1 MDYKFTIN
9 DFEGP
14 LDLLL
19 HLVRT
24 SKMDIATINIRELID
39 EYLEFINSMDKLNI
53 DVTSEYLVMAA
64 ELIHLKSR
72 MLINKDIEEEDVDDE
87 FKINSEDELRRR
99 LKEYEDIKN
108 VKELFKDL
116 EDKRKDIY
124 EKLPENISE
133 YAETEKISGLGNI
146 DDLYQAILNFQER
159 LKYQK
164 PLNTKITKKEI
175 SIDDRIKDIRNI
187 LNERKKVNFFE
198 LFDVLTKEYIVVTF
212 ISVLNMSKNGEI
224 LIEQEDNFK
233 PIMVEKR

>member
-24 SKMDIATINIRELID
+24 SKMDIYTINIKELID

-72 MLINKDIEEEDVDDE
+72 MLINKDIEDEEDSE
-87 FKINSEDELRRR
+87 YEINTEDELRKR

-108 VKELFKDL
+108 VKDIFKGL
-116 EDKRKDIY
+116 EEKRQDIY
-124 EKLPENISE
+124 EKLPENVNDYIEPESL
-133 YAETEKISGLGNI
+133 SGLGNI
-146 DDLYQAILNFQER
+146 DDLYQAILAFQER
-159 LKYQK
+159 LKLKK

-175 SIDDRIKDIRNI
+175 SIDERIKDIRNI
-187 LNERKKVNFFE
+187 LNKRKKVNFLE

-212 ISVLNMSKNGEI
+212 ISILNMSKNGEVI
-224 LIEQEDNFK
+224 IEQEDNFK

>member
-24 SKMDIATINIRELID
+24 SKMDIYTINIKELID
-39 EYLEFINSMDKLNI
+39 EYLEFINSMDRLNI

-72 MLINKDIEEEDVDDE
+72 MLINKNDDE
-87 FKINSEDELRRR
+87 ETEEYEINSEDELRKR

-108 VKELFKDL
+108 VKDIFKGL
-116 EDKRKDIY
+116 EEKRQDIY
-124 EKLPENISE
+124 EKLPENINE
-133 YAETEKISGLGNI
+133 YVDPVSLSGLGNI
-146 DDLYQAILNFQER
+146 DDLYQAILSFQER
-159 LKYQK
+159 LKFQK

-175 SIDDRIKDIRNI
+175 SIDERIKDIRKI
-187 LNERKKVNFFE
+187 LDKRKKVNFLE

-212 ISVLNMSKNGEI
+212 ISILNMSKNGEVI
-224 LIEQEDNFK
+224 IEQEDNFK

>member
-159 LKYQK
+159 MKYQK

-187 LNERKKVNFFE
+187 LKERKKVNFFE

>member
-1 MDYKFTIN
+1 MEYKFTIN

-24 SKMDIATINIRELID
+24 SKMDIYTINIKDLID

-72 MLINKDIEEEDVDDE
+72 MLINKNDEEESTDE
-87 FKINSEDELRRR
+87 YEINTEDELRKR

-108 VKELFKDL
+108 VKDIFKGL
-116 EDKRKDIY
+116 EEKRLDIY
-124 EKLPENISE
+124 EKLPENISNYIE
-133 YAETEKISGLGNI
+133 DEKIEGMGNV
-146 DDLYQAILNFQER
+146 DDLYQAIIEFQKK
-159 LKYQK
+159 LKLQK

-175 SIDDRIKDIRNI
+175 SIDDRKKDIRKI
-187 LNERKKVNFFE
+187 LDRKGKVEFLE

-212 ISVLNMSKNGEI
+212 ISILDMSKTGEI
-224 LIEQEDNFK
+224 IIEQEDNFK
-233 PIMVEKR
+233 PIIVEKR

>member
-1 MDYKFTIN
+1 MDYHFTIN

-24 SKMDIATINIRELID
+24 SKMDIYTINIKELID
-39 EYLEFINSMDKLNI
+39 EYLDFINSMDKINI

-72 MLINKDIEEEDVDDE
+72 MLINKDIEEETDSE
-87 FKINSEDELRRR
+87 YEINTEDELRKR

-108 VKELFKDL
+108 VKEIFKNL
-116 EDKRKDIY
+116 EEKRNDIY

-133 YAETEKISGLGNI
+133 YSDEESISGLGNI

-159 LKYQK
+159 AKYQK

-175 SIDDRIKDIRNI
+175 SIDDRIKDIRKI
-187 LNERKKVNFFE
+187 LDDKKKVNFFE

-212 ISVLNMSKNGEI
+212 ISILNMSKNGEI
-224 LIEQEDNFK
+224 VIEQEDNFK

>member
-72 MLINKDIEEEDVDDE
+72 MLINKDIEDEDVDDE

-159 LKYQK
+159 MKYQK

-187 LNERKKVNFFE
+187 LTERKKVNFFE